1 MCQNP
6 ARYTEE
12 GMSNESGYLRQI
24 FDHLQDGIIMM
35 DQERTI
41 LVINPSAEKMTGWK
55 LGIRFRTV
63 PTAKRENWKR
73 EKSVVICW
81 PSGKF
86 LIFSPRCPP
95 MKGDSSTWR

>member
-55 LGIRFRTV
+55 LGDKV
-63 PTAKRENWKR
+63 PYCSYCQTRKLEADR
-73 EKSVVICW
+73 KSVV
-81 PSGKF
+81 
-86 LIFSPRCPP
+86 
-95 MKGDSSTWR
+95 

>member
-55 LGIRFRTV
+55 LGDKV
-63 PTAKRENWKR
+63 PYCSYCQTRKLEAGEERCYLPGQAGN
-73 EKSVVICW
+73 S
-81 PSGKF
+81 
-86 LIFSPRCPP
+86 LFSLL
-95 MKGDSSTWR
+95 DAHL